1 MAVPQFAAGKT
12 ATIILTLLVAGVLAT
27 VAIDRERWLAFVGQQ
42 EPTSVLDMLEQH
54 ELEHDHEDEHDHGA
68 HGEGNAIA
76 LSDRGLKNIG
86 YEPFVVE
93 MSDYQRMLALP
104 AIVVE
109 RPGRSQIHLTAPL
122 TGVVTK
128 IHSVTGEAVEPGKLL
143 FEVRLTHEDLVA
155 AQRDFLRTVENLGV
169 VEREIERLKSLDEGV
184 IAGKRILEREY
195 ERQKLEASLHA
206 ESQAMLLHGLTQPQ
220 VDSIRESGQLFQ
232 DIKISAPKH
241 NHEDDCAGDHPFQMQ
256 ELAVTKGQQIEAGSH
271 LAVLGDH
278 CELQLEAIA
287 FEDDAP
293 LIREATQTGHKIIAR
308 PVNAAA
314 DEPLEENLEV
324 LYVAGHIDTDSRAF
338 KVYLR
343 LPNRLVLDKQNANGK
358 RFVEW
363 QYKPGQRM
371 LLSVPVETWEDQ
383 LVLPTTAV
391 VDEGAESYVYHQH
404 GDHFDQVAVHVMH
417 RDQNAVVIAADDAV
431 HAGDTIAGKGAYQI
445 HLALKNQAGGGV
457 DPHAGHDH

>member
-1 MAVPQFAAGKT
+1 MAVSQFAAGKT
-12 ATIILTLLVAGVLAT
+12 ATIILTLLVIGVV
-27 VAIDRERWLAFVGQQ
+27 VAVAVDRERWMALVGQQ
-42 EPTSVLDMLEQH
+42 ASTSTHDEHERH
-54 ELEHDHEDEHDHGA
+54 ELEHDHEDDHDHDE
-68 HGEGNAIA
+68 HEEGNEIE
-76 LSDRGLKNIG
+76 LSERGLKNIG

-93 MSDYQRMLALP
+93 VSDYQRTLALP

-128 IHSVTGEAVEPGKLL
+128 IHSVTGEAVEPGQLL

-155 AQRDFLRTVENLGV
+155 AQRDFLRNVENLGV

-232 DIKISAPKH
+232 DIEISAPKH
-241 NHEDDCAGDHPFQMQ
+241 SHDDDCAGDHPFQMQ
-256 ELAVTKGQQIEAGSH
+256 ELTVTKGQQIEAGSH

-293 LIREATQTGHKIIAR
+293 LIRQAAQAGRKISAR

-314 DEPLEENLEV
+314 DEPFEENLEL
-324 LYVAGHIDTDSRAF
+324 LYVAGHIDTESRAF

-371 LLSVPVETWEDQ
+371 QLNVPVETWEDQ

-404 GDHFDQVAVHVMH
+404 GDHFEQVAVHVLH
-417 RDQNAVVIAADDAV
+417 RDPNAIVIANDEAI
-431 HAGDTIAGKGAYQI
+431 HIGDTIAGKGAYQI
-445 HLALKNQAGGGV
+445 HLALKNQSGGGV
-457 DPHAGHDH
+457 DHHHHDH